1 MVLNSLVYI
10 AVIIIV
16 VILIIVLLRFL
27 LGVIAIAP
35 AVYGQL
41 PQEQKQD
48 DAGSTTIETNDT
60 EIHIQCTENIEG
72 LVAKCG

>member
-1 MVLNSLVYI
+1 MALLNTLIYV
-10 AVIIIV
+10 AVV
-16 VILIIVLLRFL
+16 IIVLIVIVWALSFL
-27 LGVIAIAP
+27 FGMFFIAP
-35 AVYGQL
+35 IGYAQGQDQD
-41 PQEQKQD
+41 QE